1 MSQQLTPINGG
12 VEQIVATTSTATAN
26 VLSPQ
31 YIIAKNLQP
40 RPTQWIPGGRPIYRR
55 LPAVSETYQIDFFN
69 IVDTPNTSVAARE
82 QDIGYIYVPWTENSA
97 GPTSIAVSA
106 SDSKG
111 DLLICGGKIIWK
123 NGGTQVFP
131 TIVNLKD
138 LEIGAGRYYLAYE
151 LSYDNSPVE
160 KIYTVEDFALTGQPL
175 TITASTDTIVGWRHP
190 AVSAFLN
197 SNENFWT
204 SKDTYFPAYA
214 QPSESYLQWES
225 KLGQAYS
232 NVTLRCPPG
241 TGFSATASIYYVA
254 PNGNEFLQRTV
265 SPSLDSVGQYYEFNF
280 SSPVFNTGWKVVWS
294 DIDVAIQSIVVS
306 GSIVLMRKTSSP
318 STLASLSL
326 YKGIVTPPGATFCP
340 LAYVEVDNTFKIT
353 RIEDIRYVVRRD
365 YVPVADWL
373 TRFFDDNLIN
383 IYEQVTNYPK
393 LWMNPPTCVKQEYI
407 SLSSKNIVIT

>member
-1 MSQQLTPINGG
+1 
-12 VEQIVATTSTATAN
+12 
-26 VLSPQ
+26 
-31 YIIAKNLQP
+31 
-40 RPTQWIPGGRPIYRR
+40 
-55 LPAVSETYQIDFFN
+55 
-69 IVDTPNTSVAARE
+69 
-82 QDIGYIYVPWTENSA
+82 
-97 GPTSIAVSA
+97 
-106 SDSKG
+106 
-111 DLLICGGKIIWK
+111 
-123 NGGTQVFP
+123 
-131 TIVNLKD
+131 
-138 LEIGAGRYYLAYE
+138 
-151 LSYDNSPVE
+151 
-160 KIYTVEDFALTGQPL
+160 
-175 TITASTDTIVGWRHP
+175 
-190 AVSAFLN
+190 
-197 SNENFWT
+197 
-204 SKDTYFPAYA
+204 
-214 QPSESYLQWES
+214 
-225 KLGQAYS
+225 
-232 NVTLRCPPG
+232 
-241 TGFSATASIYYVA
+241 VA

-326 YKGIVTPPGATFCP
+326 YKGTVTPPGATFCP

-373 TRFFDDNLIN
+373 TRFFDDNLIS